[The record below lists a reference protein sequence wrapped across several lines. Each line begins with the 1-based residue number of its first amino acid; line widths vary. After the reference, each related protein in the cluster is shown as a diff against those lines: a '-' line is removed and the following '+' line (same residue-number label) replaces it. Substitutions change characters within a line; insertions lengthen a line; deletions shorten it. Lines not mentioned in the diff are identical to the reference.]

1 MSVQLIMSVNAKFLK
16 FMRFYAYQYIIL
28 YCAVRSA
35 TAFKEDD
42 WLTIILTLPAVLVGS
57 EFMRRDVIKINER
70 DARADGDPPNKRELD
85 NLEV

>member
-1 MSVQLIMSVNAKFLK
+1 MSLNAKFLK
-16 FMRFYAYQYIIL
+16 FILFYAYQYIIL

-35 TAFKEDD
+35 NAFKEDD

>member
-1 MSVQLIMSVNAKFLK
+1 MSVNAKFLK

-42 WLTIILTLPAVLVGS
+42 WLTIILKLPAVIVGS
-57 EFMRRDVIKINER
+57 EFMRRDVIKIHGRN
-70 DARADGDPPNKRELD
+70 ARADGDPPNKRELD

>member
-1 MSVQLIMSVNAKFLK
+1 MSVQLILSLNAKFLK
-16 FMRFYAYQYIIL
+16 FIRFYAYQYIIL

-42 WLTIILTLPAVLVGS
+42 WLTIILKLPAVIVGS
-57 EFMRRDVIKINER
+57 EFMRRDVIKIHGRN
-70 DARADGDPPNKRELD
+70 ARVDGDPPNKRELD

>member
-28 YCAVRSA
+28 HCAVRSA

-42 WLTIILTLPAVLVGS
+42 WWTIILTLPTVLVGS
-57 EFMRRDVIKINER
+57 EFMRRDVTKIHGR
-70 DARADGDPPNKRELD
+70 DARADSDRSNKRELD
-85 NLEV
+85 NLEI